1 MEIFKQNKNLQ
12 LLLLSSFV
20 NRFGDVIFDLFIIWK
35 ITINNNSIM
44 DAVYLL
50 SGSFIF
56 RAVLAMFSGIVVD
69 RFNKKKLILIAN
81 VSSIIIIT
89 LFAFNFNTFLENIN
103 ICLILI
109 LTNNINNEIF
119 YRSSL
124 AIGAEISDKPTFIRY
139 QSISSIA
146 SKSIDIMGSAIVGL
160 LIAIIP
166 DLLIFI
172 IDIFTFL
179 CSSLFIIKIKY
190 VCLNNKSIKQSNNI
204 IFNIID
210 DIKVSIHYIYN
221 EKFIRYFTI
230 IMCVLNLAY
239 GFIPNILPL
248 IFSAENNS
256 SISYGIIKSS
266 ITIGSVLGL
275 ILVTKF
281 GNKVSL
287 LFKISMLG
295 CAICMLSMLLPL
307 SMILI
312 ILLFLSYGFFDAI
325 TQPLF
330 SYTVSS
336 IDNKIR
342 SKVLG
347 GIDTIILLSPSLGM
361 YLGTIIIQ
369 YNYYWGFV
377 FLATI
382 FIIALLLILKSED
395 LNHIEVANSESMKQ
409 QDSYENHHN

>member
-1 MEIFKQNKNLQ
+1 METFKQNKNLK

-44 DAVYLL
+44 EAVYLL

-56 RAVLAMFSGIVVD
+56 RALLAMFSGIVVD

-81 VSSIIIIT
+81 VSSIIIIA
-89 LFAFNFNTFLENIN
+89 LFAFNFNTFLENVN

-109 LTNNINNEIF
+109 LANNINNEIF

-166 DLLIFI
+166 DLIIFI

-190 VCLNNKSIKQSNNI
+190 VCSNKSIKQSNNI

-230 IMCVLNLAY
+230 IMCLLNLAY

-312 ILLFLSYGFFDAI
+312 IILFLSYGFFDAI

-330 SYTVSS
+330 SYTISS
-336 IDNKIR
+336 IDNNIR

-382 FIIALLLILKSED
+382 FILALLLIFKSDD
-395 LNHIEVANSESMKQ
+395 LNHIEVAKSESVKQ
-409 QDSYENHHN
+409 QKEKS

>member
-190 VCLNNKSIKQSNNI
+190 V
-204 IFNIID
+204 
-210 DIKVSIHYIYN
+210 
-221 EKFIRYFTI
+221 
-230 IMCVLNLAY
+230 
-239 GFIPNILPL
+239 
-248 IFSAENNS
+248 
-256 SISYGIIKSS
+256 
-266 ITIGSVLGL
+266 GL
-275 ILVTKF
+275 IK
-281 GNKVSL
+281 
-287 LFKISMLG
+287 
-295 CAICMLSMLLPL
+295 P
-307 SMILI
+307 
-312 ILLFLSYGFFDAI
+312 
-325 TQPLF
+325 
-330 SYTVSS
+330 
-336 IDNKIR
+336 
-342 SKVLG
+342 
-347 GIDTIILLSPSLGM
+347 
-361 YLGTIIIQ
+361 
-369 YNYYWGFV
+369 
-377 FLATI
+377 
-382 FIIALLLILKSED
+382 KST
-395 LNHIEVANSESMKQ
+395 
-409 QDSYENHHN
+409 